1 MILLASE
8 GQTRYPN
15 QKVIRI
21 EKAPIGK
28 GDYYLRIRKDR
39 LRDAARKL
47 KAGAF
52 KLYIYLCDNKDGF
65 SLCLSQVAVERD
77 FGIKKNQYYGAIKEL
92 VELGYLYQPD
102 PHINN

>member
-52 KLYIYLCDNKDGF
+52 KLYIYLAKKQDGYCFALSSKD
-65 SLCLSQVAVERD
+65 VAQR
-77 FGIKKNQYYGAIKEL
+77 
-92 VELGYLYQPD
+92 
-102 PHINN
+102 